1 MKVILVNKKFN
12 LLHSICFLALTVSV
26 EPVDGHDEVG
36 DQVNGLQKHVEAEKQ
51 GQVDE
56 LGPQMQNFL
65 LWLSSTFNFSKISWG
80 F

>member
-56 LGPQMQNFL
+56 L
-65 LWLSSTFNFSKISWG
+65 
-80 F
+80 